1 MHFDQLGAARYLT
14 RLSADGAVDD
24 LHDRYQE
31 CVARVADYDARK
43 HTTLLHTLET
53 YLSCGGN
60 IARAAEQLYVH
71 RNTLVQRLDKLQEL
85 VGLDP
90 HDATHWLPLHIALG
104 LWRLREP

>member
-1 MHFDQLGAARYLT
+1 MRGSRIKSSVEREKHAREKQT
-14 RLSADGAVDD
+14 KKDFWSCEPCGQKNRLVASA
-24 LHDRYQE
+24 
-31 CVARVADYDARK
+31 
-43 HTTLLHTLET
+43 

-60 IARAAEQLYVH
+60 IARTAEQLYVH

-90 HDATHWLPLHIALG
+90 HDSTHWLPLHIALG

>member
-14 RLSADGAVDD
+14 PMSADGAVDD

-31 CVARVADYDARK
+31 CVERVADYDARK
-43 HTTLLHTLET
+43 HTPLLHTLET

-60 IARAAEQLYVH
+60 IARTAEQLYVH

-90 HDATHWLPLHIALG
+90 HDSTHWLPLHIALG
-104 LWRLREP
+104 LRRLREP